1 MTPVERKVR
10 PKGDMF
16 NGKTSGFS
24 SSSPVDKFIYM
35 VILPNKKTR
44 GVMTKLEK
52 PMYAAKAKVLKALG
66 HPTRL
71 WMAEQLADGEK
82 CVCELVEPLGVDF
95 STVSKHLS
103 VLKEAG
109 LVEVDKRGKQVFYSL
124 KVPCILNF
132 MGCVEAVLE
141 NNAKEQMGMMNIE

>member
-1 MTPVERKVR
+1 MVEQ
-10 PKGDMF
+10 
-16 NGKTSGFS
+16 
-24 SSSPVDKFIYM
+24 
-35 VILPNKKTR
+35 
-44 GVMTKLEK
+44 EK
-52 PMYAAKAKVLKALG
+52 ALFMAKAKILKALA

-82 CVCELVEPLGVDF
+82 CVYEFVEVIDVDF
-95 STVSKHLS
+95 STISKHLS

-109 LVEVDKRGKQVFYSL
+109 IVAADKRGKQVYYTL

-132 MGCVEAVLE
+132 MSCVEAVLE